1 MGSAETR
8 RQEILQYLREAG
20 EVRISELVARFS
32 VSPATAR
39 RYLRIL
45 ERQGFALRRHGGATT
60 PEAPLYEPSFKE
72 RERAFIT
79 QKRQIALAASALV
92 RDGETIALTGGTT
105 TSLVAR
111 ALGGRASTVVTNA
124 VNIAMELARESQIRI
139 HLTGGRL
146 RATSYELV
154 GPAAV
159 QALQGLNVDVAFI
172 GVSGISVERGPTTI
186 NEEEAEVNRAMV
198 LAAQRVVVVADH
210 SKLGK
215 TRLVQVCPV
224 DAVHSLITDRDADIG
239 IIDDFKRAGVEVI
252 LA

>member
-1 MGSAETR
+1 MSTADIR
-8 RQEILQYLREAG
+8 RHQILQHHREAG
-20 EVRISELVARFS
+20 EVRVSELVARFG

-39 RYLRIL
+39 RHLRAL
-45 ERQGFALRRHGGATT
+45 ERQGLALRCHGGATT

-72 RERAFIT
+72 RERVFIT
-79 QKRQIALAASALV
+79 EKRQIALAAAALV
-92 RDGETIALTGGTT
+92 RNGETIALTGGTT

-111 ALGGRASTVVTNA
+111 ALGGRAPIIVTNS
-124 VNIAMELARESQIRI
+124 VNIALELAREAETRI

-146 RATSYELV
+146 RAPSYELV

-159 QALQGLNVDVAFI
+159 QALQGLNVEVAFI
-172 GVSGISVERGPTTI
+172 GVSGISVERGPTTL

-198 LAAQRVVVVADH
+198 NAAQRVVVVADH

-215 TRLVQVCPV
+215 TRLVQVCPIN
-224 DAVHSLITDRDADIG
+224 AVHTLVTDRDADAG
-239 IIDDFKRAGVEVI
+239 IIEDLKRAGVEVI